1 MLWLAVNQRGIHLLE
16 HRSRNILCS
25 HEYESLISFSPNM
38 NSLMIFT
45 GTEKKQSK
53 VILSTSQVIIN
64 ISYKS
69 AIFLNCIS
77 KLIIIPGF
85 SNSNAYKGILRY
97 CSGKG
102 E

>member
-53 VILSTSQVIIN
+53 VILSTSQVIISIYARLHKCSVSKVYN
-64 ISYKS
+64 LTNYISRL
-69 AIFLNCIS
+69 F
-77 KLIIIPGF
+77 
-85 SNSNAYKGILRY
+85 R
-97 CSGKG
+97 
-102 E
+102 